1 MQLNDRIDIT
11 HELLFHY
18 RSYYSVPN
26 VPLLLGHVGFN
37 NELLGLS
44 RICECKYK

>member
-18 RSYYSVPN
+18 RNYYSVPN
-26 VPLLLGHVGFN
+26 VPYAFKSKSLKVGGQN
-37 NELLGLS
+37 Q
-44 RICECKYK
+44 KYFEFRYTI